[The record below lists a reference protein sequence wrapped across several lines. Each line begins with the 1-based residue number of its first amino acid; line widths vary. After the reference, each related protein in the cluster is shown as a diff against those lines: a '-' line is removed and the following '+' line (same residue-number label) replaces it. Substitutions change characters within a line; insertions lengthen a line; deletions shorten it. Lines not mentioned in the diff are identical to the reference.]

1 MSKNPCKEEKERAL
15 QASKDWEQASEV
27 ARRFLVTKPLDA
39 ESGLQPKSPE
49 YLDAL
54 ADAYQKEAEA
64 RKRYIDAMNA
74 WHACEEETS

>member
-1 MSKNPCKEEKERAL
+1 MSENPCKEVREKAL

-27 ARRFLVTKPLDA
+27 ARRFIVTKPLDA

-49 YLDAL
+49 YLEDL
-54 ADAYQKEAEA
+54 ANAYQKEAAA

-74 WHACEEETS
+74 WHACEEEAP

>member
-15 QASKDWEQASEV
+15 QASKDWEKASED

-39 ESGLQPKSPE
+39 ESSLQPKSPE

-54 ADAYQKEAEA
+54 AEAYQKEAAA
-64 RKRYIDAMNA
+64 RNRYIDAMNT
-74 WHACEEETS
+74 WHACEEGTS

>member
-1 MSKNPCKEEKERAL
+1 MIESPCKEEREIAL
-15 QASKDWEQASEV
+15 QAAKDWEQTSEE
-27 ARRFLVTKPLDA
+27 ARRFIVTKPLDA

-54 ADAYQKEAEA
+54 AEAYQKEATA

-74 WHACEEETS
+74 WHACEEEAS

>member
-1 MSKNPCKEEKERAL
+1 MAENPCKEERERAL
-15 QASKDWEQASEV
+15 QASKDWEQASEI
-27 ARRFLVTKPLDA
+27 ARRFLVTKPLDV

-54 ADAYQKEAEA
+54 AEAYQKEAAA

-74 WHACEEETS
+74 WHACEEAAS